1 MAIRDPYDTNE
12 HRQFDINKSLLEG
25 SNNTPPNRQII
36 RNDIS
41 LENNPSFYEHII
53 YWEFGER
60 VNITR
65 EDITEAQINV
75 NSLGRNVI
83 TSAQRAWD
91 NGQTP
96 EDIVNIFAQETG
108 LQTRDWPDWVWFI
121 IINIIMILLSR
132 K

>member
-1 MAIRDPYDTNE
+1 MPQNY
-12 HRQFDINKSLLEG
+12 K
-25 SNNTPPNRQII
+25 NT
-36 RNDIS
+36 
-41 LENNPSFYEHII
+41 PSFYEHII

-65 EDITEAQINV
+65 QDITEAQVNV
-75 NSLGRNVI
+75 NSLGKGAI

-96 EDIVNIFAQETG
+96 ENIVDIFIQDTG
-108 LQTRDWPDWVWFI
+108 MQIDERWPDWVWFI

-132 K
+132 H